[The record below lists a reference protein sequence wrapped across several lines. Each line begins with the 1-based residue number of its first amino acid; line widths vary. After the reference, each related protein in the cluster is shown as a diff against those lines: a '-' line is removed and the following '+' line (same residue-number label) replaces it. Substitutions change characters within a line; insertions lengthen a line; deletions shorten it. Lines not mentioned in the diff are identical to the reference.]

1 MKNSMTK
8 EAVFR
13 RLLSYS
19 LKYKVRF
26 SIGIVFAFMTAI
38 FNAASLTVL
47 VPLFDAIGAGKTH
60 NFRLELTLPEKK
72 IIAKERIFGVDSLD
86 GLEKI
91 KKIIIEFKEKI
102 NHKIKDMEPK
112 EIVWDICKLII
123 PLSFIKLICYLLSV
137 YCIATSGYMAI
148 RDIRQQLYDKVQTL
162 PLTYF
167 YKEKTGILM
176 SRIIND
182 AEIVSAVI
190 SSNLRDAIVNFF
202 YVITHLII
210 LMYLNVEL
218 LFVAIITVPIVIYPV
233 TLFTK
238 KITKSTQKYHERM
251 ADLNDNIHEL
261 ISGIRV
267 IRSFGMEEFE
277 LNKFQDINQ
286 KATHR
291 NFKGQFYLQM
301 APSLVELTS
310 SLVVLGFFALGAKLI
325 FDGSFSQG
333 EFMAFLLTLLFLLRP
348 LTQLSQMV
356 GKVSQARVSGNR
368 IFEIIDKK
376 IFETHDEPFVKVLT
390 KKINNN
396 IVFENVFFSYPETQT
411 TVIKGINLTVKKGE
425 TVALVGSSGSGKST
439 LMDLIPRFYAPTSG
453 RILVDGIDIQEIN
466 LSDLRKKI
474 GIVTQDIFLFHGSVI
489 ENISY
494 GKPESSFRDI
504 VRVSRLA
511 HAHDFISEM
520 EGKYNSI
527 LGIRGYNL
535 SGGQR
540 QRLVIA
546 RALLRDPE
554 ILILDEATSA
564 LDTKSERLV
573 SNALDRLF
581 RNRTTFIIA
590 HRLST
595 IRKIKRII
603 VLDDGRIAEEGDHE
617 SLLAENGIYA
627 KLYEHQFV
635 G

>member
-1 MKNSMTK
+1 MKTSMTK

-19 LKYKVRF
+19 LKYKFRF
-26 SIGIVFAFMTAI
+26 SIGIIFAFMTAI

-72 IIAKERIFGVDSLD
+72 IIAKERIFGSDSLD
-86 GLEKI
+86 GLEKL
-91 KKIIIEFKEKI
+91 KKLIIDFKENI
-102 NHKIKDMEPK
+102 NDKIKDMEPK

-123 PLSFIKLICYLLSV
+123 PLSFIKLIFYLLSV

-202 YVITHLII
+202 YVITHLVI

-218 LFVAIITVPIVIYPV
+218 LLVAIITVPIVIYPV

-251 ADLNDNIHEL
+251 ADLNSNIHEL

-301 APSLVELTS
+301 APSMVELTS

-356 GKVSQARVSGNR
+356 GKISQARVSGQR

-376 IFETHDEPFVKVLT
+376 IFETHDEPEI
-390 KKINNN
+390 KKSSNKLNNE
-396 IVFENVFFSYPETQT
+396 IIFENVFFNYPESQNS
-411 TVIKGINLTVKKGE
+411 VIKGITLKVKKGE
-425 TVALVGSSGSGKST
+425 TIALVGASGSGKST

-453 RILVDGIDIQEIN
+453 RILLDGIDIQEIN

-474 GIVTQDIFLFHGSVI
+474 GIVTQDIFLFHGSVAD
-489 ENISY
+489 NISY
-494 GKPESSFRDI
+494 GKPDCSFRDI

-520 EGKYNSI
+520 DGKYNSI

-564 LDTKSERLV
+564 LDSKSERLV
-573 SNALDRLF
+573 SDALDRLF
-581 RNRTTFIIA
+581 KNRTTFIIA

-603 VLDDGRIAEEGDHE
+603 VLEDGQIAEEGDHL
-617 SLLAENGIYA
+617 SLIEQNGIYSR
-627 KLYEHQFV
+627 LYEHQFV
-635 G
+635 V

>member
-1 MKNSMTK
+1 MTRS
-8 EAVFR
+8 AVFR

-19 LKYKVRF
+19 LKYKARF
-26 SIGIVFAFMTAI
+26 TLGVIFALFTAL
-38 FNAASLTVL
+38 FNAASLTVM
-47 VPLFDAIGAGKTH
+47 VPLFDALGSGKNH
-60 NFRLELTLPEKK
+60 NFRLELTLPEKG
-72 IIAKERIFGVDSLD
+72 IITKEALFGSESLD
-86 GLEKI
+86 GLEKM
-91 KKIIIEFKEKI
+91 KKIIIDFKQSI
-102 NHKIKDMEPK
+102 NERIKNMEPK
-112 EIVWDICKLII
+112 EIVWDICKIII
-123 PLSFIKLICYLLSV
+123 PLSLIKLIFYLLSV
-137 YCIATSGYMAI
+137 FCIATAGFMAI
-148 RDIRQQLYDKVQTL
+148 RDIRQQLYNKVQSL

-202 YVITHLII
+202 YVVTHLVI
-210 LMYLNVEL
+210 LMYLNAEL
-218 LFVAIITVPIVIYPV
+218 LFLAIITVPIVIYPV

-251 ADLNDNIHEL
+251 ADLNANVHEL

-267 IRSFGMEEFE
+267 IRGYRMEDFEF
-277 LNKFQDINQ
+277 NKFKDINE

-291 NFKGQFYLQM
+291 NFKGQFYLQL

-310 SLVVLGFFALGAKLI
+310 SLVVLGFFAVGAKLI

-356 GKVSQARVSGNR
+356 GKISQARVSGQR
-368 IFEIIDKK
+368 IFEIIDKE
-376 IFETHDEPFVKVLT
+376 IYETHDEPNAIKMTQKL
-390 KKINNN
+390 KRE
-396 IVFENVFFSYPETQT
+396 IVFENVHFSYPETNGE
-411 TVIKGINLTVKKGE
+411 VIKGINLKVKVGE
-425 TVALVGSSGSGKST
+425 TIALVGSSGSGKST
-439 LMDLIPRFYAPTSG
+439 LMDLIPRFYNPTIGKIS
-453 RILVDGIDIQEIN
+453 LDGVDIQELN
-466 LSDLRKKI
+466 LNDLRKKI
-474 GIVTQDIFLFHGSVI
+474 GIVTQDIFLFHGSVAD
-489 ENISY
+489 NISY
-494 GKPESSFRDI
+494 GKPEASLKDV

-511 HAHDFISEM
+511 HAHDFITELD
-520 EGKYNSI
+520 GKYGNI

-564 LDTKSERLV
+564 LDSKSERLV
-573 SNALDRLF
+573 SEALDRLF
-581 RNRTTFIIA
+581 KNRTTFIIA

-603 VLDDGRIAEEGDHE
+603 VLDDGKIVEEGDHQ
-617 SLLAENGIYA
+617 SLVSQNGIYA

-635 G
+635 S